1 MHFWV
6 GVAILSDM
14 EAVEKLGLADR
25 DLQSS
30 GFGSV
35 KGLGLGPV
43 SCQGML
49 ISDCYTIFFLF
60 MLGYRKVAG
69 GVVFFFGRHG
79 LIWAVLVMIV
89 MLLKLA

>member
-14 EAVEKLGLADR
+14 KAVEKLGLAAR

-35 KGLGLGPV
+35 KGLGSWP
-43 SCQGML
+43 
-49 ISDCYTIFFLF
+49 
-60 MLGYRKVAG
+60 R
-69 GVVFFFGRHG
+69 VVPRNVD
-79 LIWAVLVMIV
+79 L
-89 MLLKLA
+89 